1 MPAATSAD
9 VPRRTFFIPLLPS
22 SRCFSGHATTS
33 LTVFVG
39 RRLVAASPTLLCR
52 RAGTV
57 NKAPA
62 PAGAKLSHC
71 DENATSLQGS
81 AACRRLHG
89 ATAEA
94 NKRSEEHTSE
104 LPSLMRL
111 SSAV

>member
-94 NKRSEEHTSE
+94 NTGAQTVRT
-104 LPSLMRL
+104 R
-111 SSAV
+111 A

>member
-62 PAGAKLSHC
+62 PAGAKLSH
-71 DENATSLQGS
+71 
-81 AACRRLHG
+81 
-89 ATAEA
+89 
-94 NKRSEEHTSE
+94 RSEEHTSE
-104 LPSLMRL
+104 LQSLMRI
-111 SSAV
+111 SYAVFFLKKTNQQLCQKKKVLI